1 MQLVYKQCRY
11 HENPDNRKNMKER
24 GTRKTQETNKT
35 SKARYKENQ
44 GKKIEYQNKRY
55 QENPQ
60 IQRKVSQKEVPR
72 KKITM
77 WKGWEFPS
85 ISKTAFIIFIVH
97 RSLYQRSVKLFKH
110 EKYHSHFRIV
120 SSSEVIWWKIVYIWN
135 LS

>member
-60 IQRKVSQKEVPR
+60 IQRKLSQKEVPR
-72 KKITM
+72 KK
-77 WKGWEFPS
+77 K
-85 ISKTAFIIFIVH
+85 
-97 RSLYQRSVKLFKH
+97 RC
-110 EKYHSHFRIV
+110 EKVENF
-120 SSSEVIWWKIVYIWN
+120 
-135 LS
+135 LQ